1 MTFVKASKIV
11 PLSTFSQFPY
21 QLFLSVPLSTFSIRH
36 KNCSRLSLTMSNAE
50 RKQFYSDF
58 LKSVQD
64 TIPKPPPLVD
74 LHSPKK
80 FLDLIPTIQ
89 SLSANMKFLRE
100 ENSQLKDV
108 VNHLLFENSQLKSD
122 LDALD
127 QYSRRENVCFTNV
140 KVDED
145 NACTNQIVKLCQE
158 LEVDVAT
165 SDLVAAHPLPT
176 KKPRSG
182 STGNTAPKR
191 FIARFKDRSTAQS
204 VLSNRKL
211 SKNISP
217 QSKNNLFSDPNRGI
231 AVQPNIT
238 PLRTSLLAQVKD
250 AVRECNLEGCW
261 VDTKNCNIML
271 RCVKNGRPVPIFN
284 TVDLCC
290 RVRNFQPKEFILCAN
305 PVMVRAVPPTAPSQ
319 SGSH

>member
-1 MTFVKASKIV
+1 
-11 PLSTFSQFPY
+11 
-21 QLFLSVPLSTFSIRH
+21 
-36 KNCSRLSLTMSNAE
+36 MSHAE

-64 TIPKPPPLVD
+64 TIPKPTPLVEM
-74 LHSPKK
+74 HSPKK

-89 SLSANMKFLRE
+89 SLSANMKFLME

-108 VNHLLFENSQLKSD
+108 VNHLLFENSQLRSD

-140 KVDED
+140 KVDEE
-145 NACTNQIVKLCQE
+145 NACSDQIVKLCQE

-176 KKPRSG
+176 KKPKSG

-217 QSKNNLFSDPNRGI
+217 QSKNNLFSDPKGY
-231 AVQPNIT
+231 
-238 PLRTSLLAQVKD
+238 
-250 AVRECNLEGCW
+250 C
-261 VDTKNCNIML
+261 
-271 RCVKNGRPVPIFN
+271 
-284 TVDLCC
+284 
-290 RVRNFQPKEFILCAN
+290 
-305 PVMVRAVPPTAPSQ
+305 
-319 SGSH
+319 GST